1 MKILILGNKGSGKTT
16 AAKILKNEFGLE
28 YSDSSD
34 FCCEKIVYPALKD
47 KYGYKSWQ
55 ECQAD
60 VDNHRVE
67 WEQEIFKYNTPNRD
81 RVAKELLEFNDVY
94 AGMRN
99 HLEYEASAPLFDLKL
114 WVDASIRNPTI
125 DESMSIPYSPIE
137 MGFLDNNRGKAF
149 LRSQIYEYVPDYLMR
164 INDEQQ

>member
-1 MKILILGNKGSGKTT
+1 MKILILGNKDSGKTT

-28 YSDSSD
+28 YSDSSE
-34 FCCEKIVYPALKD
+34 FCCERIVYPALKD
-47 KYGYKSWQ
+47 KYGYKTWQ

-99 HLEYEASAPLFDLKL
+99 IFEYEASAPLFDLKL

-125 DESMSIPYSPIE
+125 DESMSIKYNADE
-137 MGFLDNNRGKAF
+137 MVFLDNNRDKGF
-149 LRSQIYEYVPDYLMR
+149 LGAQIYGYVPYYLMR
-164 INDEQQ
+164 INDEK